1 MRALGQV
8 WRQRLWVWVPALV
21 FFLLN
26 AVAFSVYRLGYAGRV
41 EKLDDDLA
49 AQAKQLQDLEAQKR
63 DLDTMIARV
72 RTNGEEIEKLYAERL
87 APRSRRLTGITA
99 EVKRLAHQAGM
110 VVPRALTYPEEEI
123 ESYGLIKRSFIFT
136 VEGTYSELRKLVSL
150 LETSPSFLTLEEIT
164 VSGGGDQPELKI
176 DLTIS
181 TLFADEGGA
190 PLAAATPPAPGGTS

>member
-1 MRALGQV
+1 VRALGQV

-41 EKLDDDLA
+41 EKLDETLA
-49 AQAKQLQDLEAQKR
+49 AQETQLEDLEARKR
-63 DLDTMIARV
+63 DLDTMIGRV
-72 RTNGEEIEKLYAERL
+72 RTNDDEVEKLYAERL
-87 APRSRRLTGITA
+87 APRSRRLTGISA
-99 EVKRLAHQAGM
+99 EVKRLAQQAGM
-110 VVPRALTYPEEEI
+110 VPRALSYPEEEI

-150 LETSPSFLTLEEIT
+150 LETSPSFLALEEVT

-190 PLAAATPPAPGGTS
+190 PVAAATPPAPGGTS